1 MADEKRGFIHH
12 IIFPIKRKWVSAVA
26 AGKICGILDTAV
38 FAILQEGRTPVC
50 RLPPLADM
58 HTHTD
63 SSPDSKAPIVSMCE
77 AALRLGL
84 PALAVT
90 DHVEM
95 TSFLADGY
103 DKSSRAFLPPD
114 PSRCGSA
121 TPDGWRSSPAWS
133 WVSPMFDRERSARL
147 LRGHPYDFVLG
158 SLHNLEDGVDYFH
171 YDYASADIGAV
182 LDIYFRAEL
191 ELVEMGGFQSLA
203 HLTYPM
209 RYMPEY
215 KRPADTRRWQDVID
229 TLFRRMAEQGI
240 ALEINTSGLRQAIG
254 QTSPDLPLIRRFREL
269 GGENITIGSDA
280 HRPEDVGAGLETAAA
295 LALEAGFRDIC
306 QFREGKPVHI
316 RIG

>member
-1 MADEKRGFIHH
+1 M
-12 IIFPIKRKWVSAVA
+12 P
-26 AGKICGILDTAV
+26 
-38 FAILQEGRTPVC
+38 FA
-50 RLPPLADM
+50 PLADM
-58 HTHTD
+58 HTHPD

-103 DKSSRAFLPPD
+103 DKSSE
-114 PSRCGSA
+114 
-121 TPDGWRSSPAWS
+121 RSYRQTLEMRERYAGRLEILTG
-133 WVSPMFDRERSARL
+133 VELGEPMFDRERSARL

>member
-1 MADEKRGFIHH
+1 M
-12 IIFPIKRKWVSAVA
+12 P
-26 AGKICGILDTAV
+26 
-38 FAILQEGRTPVC
+38 FA
-50 RLPPLADM
+50 PLADM

-103 DKSSRAFLPPD
+103 DKSSE
-114 PSRCGSA
+114 
-121 TPDGWRSSPAWS
+121 RSYRQTLEMRERYAGRLEILTG
-133 WVSPMFDRERSARL
+133 VELGEPMFDRERSARL

-254 QTSPDLPLIRRFREL
+254 QTSPDLPLIRRFRSWAGKTSPL
-269 GGENITIGSDA
+269 VPTPTAPRTWAPAWKPRRRSRLKRGSGTSASSGRENRSISGSA
-280 HRPEDVGAGLETAAA
+280 EP
-295 LALEAGFRDIC
+295 EAGPCRSALVFCRPFVYNTTIPTILKEETPWISC
-306 QFREGKPVHI
+306 SNCWTPTPG
-316 RIG
+316 

>member
-1 MADEKRGFIHH
+1 
-12 IIFPIKRKWVSAVA
+12 
-26 AGKICGILDTAV
+26 
-38 FAILQEGRTPVC
+38 
-50 RLPPLADM
+50 
-58 HTHTD
+58 
-63 SSPDSKAPIVSMCE
+63 
-77 AALRLGL
+77 
-84 PALAVT
+84 
-90 DHVEM
+90 
-95 TSFLADGY
+95 
-103 DKSSRAFLPPD
+103 
-114 PSRCGSA
+114 
-121 TPDGWRSSPAWS
+121 
-133 WVSPMFDRERSARL
+133 MFDRERSARL

-280 HRPEDVGAGLETAAA
+280 HRPEDVGARPGNRGGARA
-295 LALEAGFRDIC
+295 
-306 QFREGKPVHI
+306 
-316 RIG
+316 